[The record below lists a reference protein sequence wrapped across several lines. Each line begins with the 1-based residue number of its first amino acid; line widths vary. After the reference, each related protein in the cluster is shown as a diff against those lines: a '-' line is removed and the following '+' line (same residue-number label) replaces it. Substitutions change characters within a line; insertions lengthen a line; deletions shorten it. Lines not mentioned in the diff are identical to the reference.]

1 MADEKE
7 MLHLKEKLHQAQ
19 STSDGLRAAKEQA
32 EGNLEAI
39 KEKLESTVTGMIP
52 T

>member
-7 MLHLKEKLHQAQ
+7 ILHLKEKLEKAL
-19 STSDGLRAAKEQA
+19 STSDNLRVAKEQA
-32 EGNLEAI
+32 EGNLKVI
-39 KEKLESTVTGMIP
+39 KEQQETGMIP